1 MPFGV
6 VQNVF
11 EVWRQYSDIQRLL
24 GSKMQTDHMC
34 LTHMPMTPFIW
45 KRHILLIPSLI
56 WTTFVALDGT
66 SKASQNIL
74 KVKRQLRDVQRLF
87 KLQNAKWSYVP
98 TCMPMTPF
106 TWRRHILVIFPLIW
120 VIFVTLQSI
129 LKFKYNRMTFKDLL
143 SYKMQTSHMCQPTC
157 PWPPSLGEGISW
169 SFLHRFEWF
178 LLHWMC

>member
-1 MPFGV
+1 
-6 VQNVF
+6 
-11 EVWRQYSDIQRLL
+11 
-24 GSKMQTDHMC
+24 MQIGHMC

-56 WTTFVALDGT
+56 WTTFVALDAT

-74 KVKRQLRDVQRLF
+74 KVKRQLSDVQRLF

-106 TWRRHILVIFPLIW
+106 IWRRHILVIFPLIW
-120 VIFVTLQSI
+120 VIFVTLQNI

-157 PWPPSLGEGISW
+157 PWPLSLGEGISW

>member
-1 MPFGV
+1 
-6 VQNVF
+6 
-11 EVWRQYSDIQRLL
+11 
-24 GSKMQTDHMC
+24 
-34 LTHMPMTPFIW
+34 
-45 KRHILLIPSLI
+45 
-56 WTTFVALDGT
+56 
-66 SKASQNIL
+66 L

-157 PWPPSLGEGISW
+157 PWPPSLGEGTSW
-169 SFLHRFEWF
+169 SFLIDLSDFCCIGCAKWKVTNCFGALKATEQRTMIYKF
-178 LLHWMC
+178 LSLSYQHIYPSSCN